1 MGPSNLNNMDKNS
14 LKIYMY
20 NINQFN
26 MKKVKFHFKLESL
39 GRLANVRFFPEQDM
53 SSIILTVD
61 NDRKVWENE
70 EFELLVLNPFEYTL
84 QVFGVSGTEWVAT
97 LKIINN
103 AGESVFIEWKGE
115 TGDTKRNISVRNQ
128 PTKDI

>member
-1 MGPSNLNNMDKNS
+1 MENA
-14 LKIYMY
+14 
-20 NINQFN
+20 
-26 MKKVKFHFKLESL
+26 KFHFKLESV

-84 QVFGVSGTEWVAT
+84 QVFGVSGTEWEAT
-97 LKIINN
+97 LKIIGNS
-103 AGESVFIEWKGE
+103 GESDFIKWKGE
-115 TGDTKRNISVRNQ
+115 TGDTKRNFSVRTQ
-128 PTKDI
+128 PTKDV